1 MNDWSISDETI
12 VTSTQTART
21 MRRADVIFLL
31 DCTGTMENTLNAIK
45 TTIGEVAEIY
55 ENSDIKIRLGLTE
68 YRDLTQPQD
77 AHLNRMHLHTF
88 ENKSHFTTNIDE
100 FQKILFSLVAT
111 GGGPNPESTYDA
123 LGHSAIQA
131 DWDEGADKI
140 MVLFS
145 DAIPY
150 RRGKIV
156 EDICHLCSIIK
167 QKKIDQ
173 LHFVINRRDK
183 KIINRFT
190 TMLHCI
196 PDVRNPRLTIFG
208 NTYSIYGPTEDT
220 TSTKHLDHLKEV
232 LVNIAKTSGGQ
243 AGGKTSGPNPYGPAD
258 GLRSEHI
265 TGCALDRQNKIT
277 PKPKPRPKKTSHIS
291 SIEDK
296 NESEPEVI
304 KGGPVVKRRKKNPYS

>member
-1 MNDWSISDETI
+1 MNEFSISDETI
-12 VTSTQTART
+12 VTSTQTARI
-21 MRRADVIFLL
+21 MRRADVLFLL

-55 ENSDIKIRLGLTE
+55 ESSDIKIRLGLTE

-88 ENKSHFTTNIDE
+88 ENDSHFTTNIDE

-111 GGGPNPESTYDA
+111 GGGPNTESTYDA
-123 LGHSAIQA
+123 LGHSALKA
-131 DWDEGADKI
+131 DWDEGADKV

-150 RRGKIV
+150 RKGKIV
-156 EDICHLCSIIK
+156 EDVCHLCSIIK
-167 QKKIDQ
+167 QKEIDQ

-183 KIINRFT
+183 KISTRFT
-190 TMLHCI
+190 TLLHCI

-208 NTYSIYGPTEDT
+208 NTYSIYGSTEDT

-232 LVNIAKTSGGQ
+232 LLNIAKTSGGQ
-243 AGGKTSGPNPYGPAD
+243 AGAKTSGPNPYGPAD
-258 GLRSEHI
+258 AIRSEHI
-265 TGCALDRQNKIT
+265 TGCALDRRDNIT
-277 PKPKPRPKKTSHIS
+277 TKPKPRPMKTKQIS
-291 SIEDK
+291 SGEDK

-304 KGGPVVKRRKKNPYS
+304 KDEPVVKRREKNPYS